1 MTEAELI
8 RQVQHMAQDLSQRNC
23 DWQRFFRN
31 NTPKNVQVML
41 EHEEI
46 PDLPPPATLV
56 AVRAAEEAVGFR
68 FPTLLGRL
76 WTKVANG
83 GFGPGGGIFGV
94 EGGWEEERV
103 GLTIAPFYLDAK
115 LHNGFG
121 LPWPD
126 KLVPICYWGGDDYS
140 AIDCT
145 TTEGDVVDLLES
157 ECWRPKRK
165 KLTFTQWVEAWVNGV
180 EL

>member
-1 MTEAELI
+1 
-8 RQVQHMAQDLSQRNC
+8 MAQDLSQRNS

-31 NTPKNVQVML
+31 NTPQNVQVML
-41 EHEEI
+41 EYAERARSEGRATGLPI
-46 PDLPPPATLV
+46 PDLPPPATPV

-76 WTKVANG
+76 WTEVANG

-103 GLTIAPFYLDAK
+103 ALTIAPFYLDAK
-115 LHNGFG
+115 RHNGFG
-121 LPWPD
+121 LSWPE

-157 ECWRPKRK
+157 KRWRPKRK